1 MSNLANMIKEHEGLR
16 LKPYKDSRGILT
28 IGYGRNLEG
37 KGISEVE
44 ANYLLL
50 HDIEEVTL
58 SLARII
64 PNWKALS
71 ENRKVALIDMTYNIG
86 IGTFK
91 GFYKML
97 KALSEENYLLVS
109 EEMLNSKWAE
119 QVGERAKEL
128 SLLVRKG

>member
-1 MSNLANMIKEHEGLR
+1 MSNLVNMIKEHEGLR

-37 KGISEVE
+37 KGISELE

-50 HDIEEVTL
+50 NDIEEVTL
-58 SLARII
+58 SLTRII
-64 PNWKALS
+64 PNWKSLS
-71 ENRKVALIDMTYNIG
+71 KNRKVALIDMTYNIG

-97 KALSEENYLLVS
+97 KALSEERYEDASN
-109 EEMLNSKWAE
+109 EMLNSRWSE
-119 QVGERAKEL
+119 QVGERANEL
-128 SLLVRKG
+128 SLLMRKG